1 MNEKEFYIYL
11 GNKITDRIRVKFE
24 KEKGMINDLVIQYE
38 ALINRKWH
46 PIVRYDCVH
55 GFFHRD
61 LLHPNGEKEKKEIE
75 MPDLNTAFAFARQD
89 IEDRWKWYKEQYIKK
104 LK

>member
-1 MNEKEFYIYL
+1 
-11 GNKITDRIRVKFE
+11 
-24 KEKGMINDLVIQYE
+24 
-38 ALINRKWH
+38 
-46 PIVRYDCVH
+46 
-55 GFFHRD
+55 
-61 LLHPNGEKEKKEIE
+61 

>member
-11 GNKITDRIRVKFE
+11 GNKQTDRVRVKFF
-24 KEKGMINDLVIQYE
+24 KEKGIITDLMIQYE
-38 ALINRKWH
+38 AFIKEKWH
-46 PIVRYDCVH
+46 SIVRYDCVH

-61 LLHPNGEKEKKEIE
+61 LMKPNGDKEKKVIE

-104 LK
+104 MK

>member
-1 MNEKEFYIYL
+1 MNEKEFHIYL
-11 GNKITDRIRVKFE
+11 GNKLTDRIRVKFS
-24 KEKGMINDLVIQYE
+24 KEKGMIIDLVIQYE
-38 ALINRKWH
+38 ALVKEKWH
-46 PIVRYDCVH
+46 AIVRYDCAH

-61 LLHPNGEKEKKEIE
+61 TLKPNGEKEKRAIE

-89 IEDRWKWYKEQYIKK
+89 IEDRWKWFKEQYIKK

>member
-11 GNKITDRIRVKFE
+11 GDKLADRIRLKFT
-24 KEKGMINDLVIQYE
+24 KEKGMIIDLVMQYE
-38 ALINRKWH
+38 ALIKTKWH
-46 PIVRYDCVH
+46 AIVRYDCAH

-61 LLHPNGEKEKKEIE
+61 TLKPNGTQEKKAID
-75 MPDLNTAFAFARQD
+75 MPDLNTAFVFARQD

-104 LK
+104 MK

>member
-11 GNKITDRIRVKFE
+11 GNKLADRIRVKFS
-24 KEKGMINDLVIQYE
+24 KEKGMIIDLVIQYE
-38 ALINRKWH
+38 ALVKEKWYA
-46 PIVRYDCVH
+46 IVRYDCAH

-61 LLHPNGEKEKKEIE
+61 TLKPNGEKEKRAIE

-89 IEDRWKWYKEQYIKK
+89 IEDRWKWYKEQYIKRMK
-104 LK
+104 